1 MRETHQPY
9 RREIHETNFAKYL
22 FTLTSFMRSMKNE
35 WLTWSYHVTTRS
47 ADICSTATKVYNATA
62 LICMSINHPTLQV
75 A

>member
-62 LICMSINHPTLQV
+62 LICMFITHPTLQV